1 MNVINIEIKT
11 KIAKTTSDVQYVCGN
26 SDYLIRFSFDDEW
39 DQYETKT
46 ARIVNGDGE
55 YHDVVFTGCECDM
68 PIISNAYAIKI
79 GVFAGNLHTT
89 TPAYVPAVKSILCG
103 AGTPADPP
111 EDVYAQI
118 MEMLNAG
125 GGEVTDEQI
134 AQAVSKYLEEN
145 PIAGVTPEEV
155 LVAVDAA
162 LEAAK
167 DSGEFDGEDGKT
179 PVRGVDYWTEADREQ
194 IVGEVLGEVGG
205 ECGDAPIVTL
215 VSSDSAVYTYITKA
229 DDGDDIALSA
239 AIVEVNTTA
248 AEASRNGTVRF
259 FANDDTLLGGSYI
272 TGMCNTAERTS
283 KAFAVPLCGRWF
295 SLGLG
300 AAQNSGNSGTISN
313 YPIANMAITARKRI
327 AKVEVYCANGLPVG
341 SEIKVWGVRA
351 NA

>member
-1 MNVINIEIKT
+1 MNVINIEIKN

-26 SDYLIRFSFDDEW
+26 SDYLIRFSFDEEW

-194 IVGEVLGEVGG
+194 IVGEVLGEIDEGVYVLIDEITLNGETALVLTQEPNGTPYNFSNIIVEIETSNKSDVVGHVYPNILIG
-205 ECGDAPIVTL
+205 EVAGAAYGLANGIAVGSKRYMATGVNITKGIAESFATSVGQDSSSATTLYRRPYTAFASGYVDKVRITASVPFPEGTL
-215 VSSDSAVYTYITKA
+215 VRIKAVR
-229 DDGDDIALSA
+229 
-239 AIVEVNTTA
+239 V
-248 AEASRNGTVRF
+248 
-259 FANDDTLLGGSYI
+259 
-272 TGMCNTAERTS
+272 
-283 KAFAVPLCGRWF
+283 
-295 SLGLG
+295 
-300 AAQNSGNSGTISN
+300 
-313 YPIANMAITARKRI
+313 
-327 AKVEVYCANGLPVG
+327 
-341 SEIKVWGVRA
+341 
-351 NA
+351 